1 MHCKLEKYIDH
12 SKYRRQFRETLYHC
26 LLLKRENLG
35 MTTTDV
41 ICGGCCIKISQ
52 LIDFKKDLIIQKIV
66 SVDDYRRNPDI
77 IEKHLP
83 KHLLDYYQTLKKLKI
98 TLKEAE
104 SECGRCKPE
113 PIEDK
118 VTHFNKAIEMTTCT
132 KNDWR

>member
-1 MHCKLEKYIDH
+1 MRSVSIGQADYSKGLVLVTKFGVLIMHCKLEKYIDH

-66 SVDDYRRNPDI
+66 SVDDYRRNPD
-77 IEKHLP
+77 
-83 KHLLDYYQTLKKLKI
+83 T
-98 TLKEAE
+98 
-104 SECGRCKPE
+104 
-113 PIEDK
+113 
-118 VTHFNKAIEMTTCT
+118 
-132 KNDWR
+132 